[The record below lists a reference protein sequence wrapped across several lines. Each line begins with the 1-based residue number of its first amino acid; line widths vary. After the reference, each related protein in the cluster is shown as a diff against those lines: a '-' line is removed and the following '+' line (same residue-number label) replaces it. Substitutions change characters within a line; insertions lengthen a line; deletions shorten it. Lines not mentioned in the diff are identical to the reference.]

1 MLQLSDFKEFCLE
14 EYSKGNWLIYKHFEL
29 YLIPLGVSIMIIL
42 TSNDILFLN
51 RGIHKTAV
59 ASG

>member
-1 MLQLSDFKEFCLE
+1 MLQLSDFKELCLA
-14 EYSKGNWLIYKHFEL
+14 EYSKGNWLIYKQFEL
-29 YLIPLGVSIMIIL
+29 YLIPLGVFITIL